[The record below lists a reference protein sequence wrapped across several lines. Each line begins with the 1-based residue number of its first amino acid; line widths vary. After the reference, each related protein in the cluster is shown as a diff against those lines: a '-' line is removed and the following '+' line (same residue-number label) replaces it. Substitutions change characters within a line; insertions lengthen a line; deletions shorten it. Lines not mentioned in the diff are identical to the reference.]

1 MVIWIYGQPCSGKT
15 TLAELTFIHNLG
27 HAIYQTMNLDG
38 DELRKLYKNNSY
50 DRSGRIANIT
60 RAIDIAKFLDS
71 EKYNVVAS
79 FVTPYKEMRDY
90 LKELIP
96 NNSLLVY
103 LEYSSAENRGR
114 EQNHVQDFD
123 IPTEQEYDLKL
134 NTSELTIEE
143 CMNQIKSAIF
153 NKTDKIY

>member
-15 TLAELTFIHNLG
+15 TLAELTFIHNLNN
-27 HAIYQTMNLDG
+27 AIYQTMNLDG
-38 DELRKLYKNNSY
+38 DELRKLYKNTSY
-50 DRSGRIANIT
+50 DRNGRIANIT
-60 RAIDIAKFLDS
+60 RAIDIAKFLDN

-79 FVTPYKEMRDY
+79 FVTPYKEMREY

-103 LEYSSAENRGR
+103 LEYSASENRGR
-114 EQNHVQDFD
+114 EQNHVADFD

-134 NTSELTIEE
+134 NTSELTIEQAMDYIRE
-143 CMNQIKSAIF
+143 AIF
-153 NKTDKIY
+153 NKTNKIY